1 MKKQLKMCKFISW
14 LNDVEQ
20 KIVDGKLANYVGFG
34 SRNLPEGAE
43 WRKGWWS
50 AGVPRHKVNL
60 PGVGR
65 GVQQVG
71 AVALA
76 QRGPVHGG
84 GAGLLLR
91 AGQRV
96 GRGSVAVGGA
106 AARCRVHVGAA
117 TVGVPGA
124 EPAQEADRDSEM
136 SSHTAPVSAPHPVT
150 AAGDAAGE

>member
-1 MKKQLKMCKFISW
+1 M
-14 LNDVEQ
+14 NDVEQ

-96 GRGSVAVGGA
+96 GRGSVAVGGV
-106 AARCRVHVGAA
+106 AARCR
-117 TVGVPGA
+117 VPGA